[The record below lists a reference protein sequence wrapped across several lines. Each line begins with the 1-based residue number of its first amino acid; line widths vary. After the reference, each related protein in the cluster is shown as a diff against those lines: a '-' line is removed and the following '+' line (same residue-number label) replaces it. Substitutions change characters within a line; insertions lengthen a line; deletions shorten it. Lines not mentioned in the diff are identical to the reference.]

1 MSMTG
6 QVVWLLLLALPIASI
21 SWTITHEEVYV
32 ERRPGSGQ
40 PSETPIGESETYR
53 VPVRDEQVTTSK
65 QAVETGEVAMGKK
78 QFQENKR
85 VSDTVQREEAH
96 VERSGDANIEGRD
109 VEDVDQTTP

>member
-1 MSMTG
+1 MDVPVSR
-6 QVVWLLLLALPIASI
+6 
-21 SWTITHEEVYV
+21 EEVYV

-78 QFQENKR
+78 QLQENKR

-96 VERSGDANIEGRD
+96 VERSGDANIEGSD